1 MKIYNQIDT
10 LLKNDKVMQKVSI
23 FDYIGIH
30 NYLDNFDNKLY
41 EQKNVNIFKKA
52 YILFKLNRKY
62 ESYIELENIS
72 STLKNKINLLF
83 VISEYNRLQI
93 GDVLNRYDLETFVAD
108 DIIDKELQRIHN
120 SIKEIRIEYL
130 IDNYLTY
137 EEQKIVTNK
146 LKNDNL
152 LFYKNKL
159 LKLSD
164 SVDEKVINLSGNKY
178 YHTEIYR
185 DYVLNYIFIENNDSY
200 KEIFYNS
207 LKLMLQDIKNIR
219 EDIAKDAILNNN
231 RFFGNP
237 KEYVFNYYDIFIM
250 IEFLTSKQLKKIFDI
265 SGLDTILFKDTEKLF
280 EAYEKLIDSIIE
292 LDLQNEY
299 KYKEYVRKFF
309 IVFSK
314 IDITQSNFTQIITL
328 YMKLLKNFTIYP
340 NDADLYKHL
349 MNFIIE
355 YFNNTDKRKF
365 IDITILEKLLI
376 SIYTKTIKDF
386 NENEYIIRNALNRV
400 IRNLS
405 NIIKELDIKYKSPL
419 NSLTNIQN
427 ISYLQNFYIP
437 MYFMLN
443 KDLQKK
449 IKSIVNDNL
458 KNNFSIDLFYDSS
471 IGKIIKT
478 TDEYEDKLLEETISK
493 IELYYER
500 KEKPRTETYGK
511 EVYKVIP
518 DHEKD
523 DAENSISSIADLIN
537 FGRIK
542 NIKIYSKLLKYTE
555 FNAIKYL
562 SFVLDME
569 NFDFNK
575 FEVSYIHFLT
585 PSKTKEL
592 KRILNNNK
600 KAKNLVKE
608 KVLNQIDIRS
618 KFNNIY
624 LKNKIFYVLFN
635 EPYSKLL

>member
-52 YILFKLNRKY
+52 YILFKLHRIY

-72 STLKNKINLLF
+72 NFVKNKNNLLF

-120 SIKEIRIEYL
+120 SIKEIRVEYL

-164 SVDEKVINLSGNKY
+164 SVDGKVINLSGNKY

-207 LKLMLQDIKNIR
+207 LKLLLQDIKNIK
-219 EDIAKDAILNNN
+219 EDIAKDTTILNNN
-231 RFFGNP
+231 RFCGKP
-237 KEYVFNYYDIFIM
+237 QEYVFNYYDIFIM
-250 IEFLTSKQLKKIFDI
+250 LEFLTSKQLKKIFDI

-280 EAYEKLIDSIIE
+280 EAYEKLIDSIVE
-292 LDLQNEY
+292 LEMQNEY

-309 IVFSK
+309 IIFSK
-314 IDITQSNFTQIITL
+314 IEITQSNFTQIITL
-328 YMKLLKNFTIYP
+328 YMKLLKKFTIYP

-355 YFNNTDKRKF
+355 LFNNTDKRKF
-365 IDITILEKLLI
+365 IDITILEKLFI
-376 SIYTKTIKDF
+376 SLYKKTIKDF
-386 NENEYIIRNALNRV
+386 SENEYIIRNALNRV

-419 NSLTNIQN
+419 KSLTNIQN

-443 KDLQKK
+443 KNLQNN
-449 IKSIVNDNL
+449 IKTAVNDNL
-458 KNNFSIDLFYDSS
+458 KNSFSIDLFYDSC

-500 KEKPRTETYGK
+500 KENPRTETCGK

-523 DAENSISSIADLIN
+523 DAENAISSIADLIN
-537 FGRIK
+537 YGRIK
-542 NIKIYSKLLKYTE
+542 NIKKYLELLKYTE
-555 FNAIKYL
+555 FNTTKYL

-585 PSKTKEL
+585 PTKTKEL

-608 KVLNQIDIRS
+608 KILNQIDIKT
-618 KFNNIY
+618 KFNDIY
-624 LKNKIFYVLFN
+624 MKNKIYYILFD
-635 EPYSKLL
+635 K